1 MMRKF
6 GKKFIKIS
14 DSCGKLDSAV
24 IEDEK
29 DIKNLMKTWKNKGLF

>member
-1 MMRKF
+1 MRSF

-24 IEDEK
+24 VSNEK
-29 DIKNLMKTWKNKGLF
+29 DVKELMKAWKKKGLF